1 MSLRGERH
9 RHAGNV
15 GHLSARELNS
25 VLSVLTPHQRPPRS
39 RGPPGAPRAQ
49 AMQRSLLA
57 AAVLACC
64 TLAAGETPVATPV
77 KAKRKFCNSTLP
89 GDYRYETCGEFCKS
103 AKARNHCQYCKC
115 QACTFCPAEAI
126 AASKRKNAK
135 AMKKKGP
142 FAKEKASKTGAAVAG
157 GEPPLKKKGKK
168 GKGKKGGFKRRAKQI
183 GQSDP

>member
-1 MSLRGERH
+1 
-9 RHAGNV
+9 
-15 GHLSARELNS
+15 
-25 VLSVLTPHQRPPRS
+25 
-39 RGPPGAPRAQ
+39 
-49 AMQRSLLA
+49 MQRSLLA

-142 FAKEKASKTGAAVAG
+142 FAKEKASKTGAAVEG

-183 GQSDP
+183 GQADP

>member
-1 MSLRGERH
+1 MAARS
-9 RHAGNV
+9 ASV
-15 GHLSARELNS
+15 G
-25 VLSVLTPHQRPPRS
+25 
-39 RGPPGAPRAQ
+39 RAQ
-49 AMQRSLLA
+49 A
-57 AAVLACC
+57 C
-64 TLAAGETPVATPV
+64 
-77 KAKRKFCNSTLP
+77 CNSTLP
-89 GDYRYETCGEFCKS
+89 GDYRYETCGDFCKS

-142 FAKEKASKTGAAVAG
+142 FAKDKASKSGAAVEG

>member
-157 GEPPLKKKGKK
+157 G
-168 GKGKKGGFKRRAKQI
+168 
-183 GQSDP
+183 

>member
-1 MSLRGERH
+1 MV
-9 RHAGNV
+9 HAGA
-15 GHLSARELNS
+15 SRCE
-25 VLSVLTPHQRPPRS
+25 LSVRAFAPLTSPPPADRL
-39 RGPPGAPRAQ
+39 AHLRAQ

-57 AAVLACC
+57 AALLACC
-64 TLAAGETPVATPV
+64 TLAAGETPVATAV

-142 FAKEKASKTGAAVAG
+142 FAKEKASKTGAAVEG

>member
-1 MSLRGERH
+1 MS
-9 RHAGNV
+9 AV
-15 GHLSARELNS
+15 CSPS
-25 VLSVLTPHQRPPRS
+25 SSPPRS
-39 RGPPGAPRAQ
+39 SPAPRQ

-57 AAVLACC
+57 AALLACC
-64 TLAAGETPVATPV
+64 TLVAGETPVATAV

-115 QACTFCPAEAI
+115 QSCTFCPAEAV
-126 AASKRKNAK
+126 AASKRKNAR

-142 FAKEKASKTGAAVAG
+142 FSKPPKTGAAAAVEG
-157 GEPPLKKKGKK
+157 GAPPLKKKGKGKK
-168 GKGKKGGFKRRAKQI
+168 GKGKKGGFKRRAKQM